1 MLRKKI
7 FVLAL
12 TLLLTAC
19 QEGRGNDIANDSI
32 ELQRQANEQTSLGI
46 AERNNERLERAK
58 ALIEQSLEAD
68 PENHF
73 ALINRAQIA
82 IYQENYELAL
92 STVEQAYDIAPSND
106 SLPLFRCMLI
116 EEVESNES
124 ARECYSAVEE
134 SYAERHD
141 ADGEIPAN
149 WVSAAILADSRAAPE
164 LAGAYL
170 EQEKA
175 KGKMEAEIA
184 EMTIERFQ
192 DGSYVDQVL
201 MRYHTEK

>member
-1 MLRKKI
+1 MLRKLFLI
-7 FVLAL
+7 TSL

-19 QEGRGNDIANDSI
+19 QEGRGNDLASDSI
-32 ELQRQANEQTSLGI
+32 ELQRKANEETARGI
-46 AERNNERLERAK
+46 AERNNERLEKAK
-58 ALIEQSLEAD
+58 ILIEQSLEAD
-68 PENHF
+68 PRNHF

-82 IYQENYELAL
+82 IYQKNYELAL

-134 SYAERHD
+134 SYAERHELG
-141 ADGEIPAN
+141 GEIPAN
-149 WVSAAILADSRAAPE
+149 WMSAAILADSHAALE
-164 LAGAYL
+164 LAEAYL

-175 KGKMEAEIA
+175 KGVMEAEFA
-184 EMTIERFQ
+184 EMTIESLQ

-201 MRYHTEK
+201 MR

>member
-1 MLRKKI
+1 MFRKL
-7 FVLAL
+7 FLVASL

-19 QEGRGNDIANDSI
+19 QEGMGNDIASDSI
-32 ELQRQANEQTSLGI
+32 ELQRQANEETALGI
-46 AERNNERLERAK
+46 AEGNIERLEKAK
-58 ALIEQSLEAD
+58 ILIEQALDAD
-68 PENHF
+68 PGNHF

-82 IYQENYELAL
+82 LYEGNYELAL

-116 EEVESNES
+116 EEVESHES

-134 SYAERHD
+134 SYAERHE
-141 ADGEIPAN
+141 ADGEIPVN
-149 WVSAAILADSRAAPE
+149 WVGSAVLADSHAALE
-164 LAGAYL
+164 LAEAYL

-175 KGKMEAEIA
+175 KGEMEAEFA
-184 EMTIERFQ
+184 EMTIASFQ

-201 MRYHTEK
+201 MR

>member
-1 MLRKKI
+1 MLRKLFLI
-7 FVLAL
+7 TSL

-19 QEGRGNDIANDSI
+19 QEGRGNDLASDSI
-32 ELQRQANEQTSLGI
+32 ELQRKANEETARGI
-46 AERNNERLERAK
+46 AERNNERLEKAK
-58 ALIEQSLEAD
+58 ILIEQSLEAD
-68 PENHF
+68 PRNHF

-82 IYQENYELAL
+82 IYQKNYELAL

-134 SYAERHD
+134 SYAERHELG
-141 ADGEIPAN
+141 GEIPAN
-149 WVSAAILADSRAAPE
+149 WMSAAILADSHAALE
-164 LAGAYL
+164 LAEAYL

-175 KGKMEAEIA
+175 KGVMEAEFA
-184 EMTIERFQ
+184 EVTIESLQ

-201 MRYHTEK
+201 MR

>member
-1 MLRKKI
+1 MLRKLF
-7 FVLAL
+7 FVISL
-12 TLLLTAC
+12 TILLTAC
-19 QEGRGNDIANDSI
+19 QEGRGNDIASDSI
-32 ELQRQANEQTSLGI
+32 ELQRKANEETALGI
-46 AERNNERLERAK
+46 AEGNNERLEKAK
-58 ALIEQSLEAD
+58 ILIEQSLEAD
-68 PENHF
+68 PGNHF

-82 IYQENYELAL
+82 IYQGNYELAL
-92 STVEQAYDIAPSND
+92 STVERAYDIAPSND

-134 SYAERHD
+134 SYAERHE

-149 WVSAAILADSRAAPE
+149 WVGAAILGDSHAAPE
-164 LAGAYL
+164 LAEAYL

-184 EMTIERFQ
+184 EMTIESLQ
-192 DGSYVDQVL
+192 DGSYVGQVM
-201 MRYHTEK
+201 MR